1 MTIQPSLLEL
11 WKRRFRAQVKAYN
24 TAKRN
29 LDTLTAS
36 DTATKAEIREAKEK
50 ERLAR
55 GIVRGGAQMLTILSR
70 PFDINNKEA
79 IADLEID
86 YGMPG
91 KRSRELPG
99 TSVSFVKW
107 FESYWGT
114 KLDATDE

>member
-1 MTIQPSLLEL
+1 MAIQPSLLEL
-11 WKRRFRAQVKAYN
+11 WKRRFRAQVKAYLK
-24 TAKRN
+24 AKEY

-99 TSVSFVKW
+99 TSVSFLTWYKQYYGSDLS
-107 FESYWGT
+107 ES
-114 KLDATDE
+114 